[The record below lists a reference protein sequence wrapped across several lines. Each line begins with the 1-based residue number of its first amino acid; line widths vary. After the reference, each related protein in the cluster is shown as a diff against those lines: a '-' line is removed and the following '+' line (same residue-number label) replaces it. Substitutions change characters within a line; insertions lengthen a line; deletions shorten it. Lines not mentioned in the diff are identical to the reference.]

1 MSENLRAPLDHAC
14 GLARQGV
21 RVFPCKN
28 IPADPAQHKAP
39 LTIRGF
45 RDASTDAAVI
55 RAWWQCW
62 REALVG
68 AVAEKFCAVD
78 VDLQH
83 EGVRMHGSTS
93 TATRSPLPG
102 PIGHRAEDSTS
113 SSAPMLRSDARL
125 APSPRILIP
134 GDSTRAM

>member
-68 AVAEKFCAVD
+68 AVAEKFCAS
-78 VDLQH
+78 LQVQSCVPFAVVH
-83 EGVRMHGSTS
+83 ACVVLCAESGLSSYSV
-93 TATRSPLPG
+93 
-102 PIGHRAEDSTS
+102 IGADAEI
-113 SSAPMLRSDARL
+113 R
-125 APSPRILIP
+125 
-134 GDSTRAM
+134 